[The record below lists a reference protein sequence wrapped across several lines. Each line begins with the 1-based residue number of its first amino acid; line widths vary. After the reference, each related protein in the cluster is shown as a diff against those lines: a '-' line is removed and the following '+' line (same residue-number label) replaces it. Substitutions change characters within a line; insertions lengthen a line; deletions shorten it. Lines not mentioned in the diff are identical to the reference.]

1 MQCRSL
7 LIKSP
12 IGGDKKLPLIKD
24 SLYVWR
30 GEGIEIMSRS
40 QEISRWFRNIQHS
53 KKLSW
58 ISYILLGAVLFFA
71 LMNNVKPEQLD
82 VKMLSIS
89 KQTIHSP
96 IKIED
101 KVTTDRKKREAAQKV
116 EDQYTYRSEY
126 KQNKVDIVNSVFLAI
141 KEVEADTKAAG
152 PDEQKKISAAERLE
166 KLKKKLPT
174 DLTKSLSDSVL
185 LQFVN
190 AEPGQLSLA
199 RDAMV
204 TAINNIMSTHIKMNE
219 ENDARERFVNEIRNV
234 NVNSDLKDALNV
246 LGKYAIE
253 ANYFYDSTATKDR
266 KKVAEDAVA
275 PVYILQ
281 GQILVKEGD
290 TITREVYDQLK
301 LVGLLEQGNTFQPFV
316 GLAIIIGVLLFFMH
330 KQFESFLKLKREEK
344 PYILAY
350 TTIVAITVVLMK
362 IISLFQKLEYAGIA
376 YVVPV
381 AMGTILVKLMIGDR
395 FVFITSMIFSVCGS
409 IMFNEGV
416 TSTLNYSVGI
426 YVLLSSLSVS
436 IFLREKNRRSMIL
449 QAGILVSVL
458 NVVVLAAL
466 LLLRNGNFSPLEI
479 GSQLLMAAASGII
492 SSILAMGILPYL
504 ESGLG
509 IVSSMKLMELSS
521 PNHPLLRKIL
531 LEAPGTYHHS
541 VMVANLSEAA
551 CEAVGANGVLARV
564 GAYYHDI
571 GKTVQP
577 HFFIENQMGIENP
590 HDKLDPEMSRDII
603 IAHVTNGVKMLE
615 EHHIPQE
622 IIDIA
627 GQHHGTTLLKYFYYK
642 AIKEDKERYT
652 EKMFRYP
659 GSKAT
664 SKESAIVGIAD
675 SVEAAVRSMNHP
687 TPEQINNLV
696 QSIIKDRLQD
706 GQFSECNLTFK
717 ELQIVGKTL
726 CETLNGIF
734 HSRIKYPEP
743 PEEKGTE

>member
-1 MQCRSL
+1 ML
-7 LIKSP
+7 
-12 IGGDKKLPLIKD
+12 
-24 SLYVWR
+24 
-30 GEGIEIMSRS
+30 RS
-40 QEISRWFRNIQHS
+40 QEISKWFRNLQHS

-58 ISYILLGAVLFFA
+58 ISYVLLGAVLFFA

-82 VKMLSIS
+82 VDMYSIA
-89 KQTIHSP
+89 KKTIHSP

-101 KVTTDRKKREAAQKV
+101 KVITERKKQEAAQKV
-116 EDQYTYRSEY
+116 GDQYTYRSEY
-126 KQNKVDIVNSVFLAI
+126 KQNRVDIVNDVFA
-141 KEVEADTKAAG
+141 KVNEVIQEMKAAG
-152 PDEQKKISAAERLE
+152 KKKKKKMTDANKLE
-166 KLKKKLPT
+166 KLKKKLPSN
-174 DLTKSLSDSVL
+174 LTKELSDENL
-185 LQFVN
+185 LYFIN
-190 AEPGQLSLA
+190 AEPDQLELA
-199 RDAMV
+199 KNAALTSV
-204 TAINNIMSTHIKMNE
+204 SVIMGGNIKMSE
-219 ENDARERFVNEIRNV
+219 EMAAKERFVNEMKSL
-234 NVNSDLKDALNV
+234 NVNSGLKEAVNAL
-246 LGKYAIE
+246 GSYAIT
-253 ANYFYDSTATKDR
+253 ANYFYDPAVTKE
-266 KKVAEDAVA
+266 KKKAEEDLVP

-281 GQILVKEGD
+281 GQVIVREGE
-290 TITREVYDQLK
+290 TISSDMYNQLK
-301 LVGLLEQGNTFQPFV
+301 LVGLLEKGNSFQPYV
-316 GLAIIIGVLLFFMH
+316 GLAVLIGVLLYFMH
-330 KQFESFLKLKREEK
+330 KQFELFLQRKREDK

-350 TTIVAITVVLMK
+350 ITILSITIVLMK

-395 FVFITSMIFSVCGS
+395 FVFLTSMIFSVCGS

-436 IFLREKNRRSMIL
+436 IFLREKNRRTMIL
-449 QAGILVSVL
+449 QAGILVSIL

-479 GSQLLMAAASGII
+479 GTQLLMASLSGII
-492 SSILAMGILPYL
+492 SSVLAMGILPYL

-521 PNHPLLRKIL
+521 PNHPLLRRIL

-541 VMVANLSEAA
+541 VMVVNLSEAA

-564 GAYYHDI
+564 GAYYHDV

-577 HFFIENQMGIENP
+577 QFFIENQMGIENP
-590 HDKLDPEMSRDII
+590 HDKLDPVTSKEII
-603 IAHVTNGVKMLE
+603 IAHVTDGVKMLE
-615 EHHIPQE
+615 EYHIPQE

-642 AIKEDKERYT
+642 AIKEDKEKYT
-652 EKMFRYP
+652 EEMFRYP

-706 GQFSECNLTFK
+706 GQFSECDLTFK
-717 ELQIVGKTL
+717 ELQIVGK
-726 CETLNGIF
+726 GVV
-734 HSRIKYPEP
+734 
-743 PEEKGTE
+743 KG

>member
-1 MQCRSL
+1 ML
-7 LIKSP
+7 
-12 IGGDKKLPLIKD
+12 
-24 SLYVWR
+24 
-30 GEGIEIMSRS
+30 RS
-40 QEISRWFRNIQHS
+40 QEISKWFRNLQHS

-58 ISYILLGAVLFFA
+58 ISYVLLGAVLFFA

-82 VKMLSIS
+82 VDMYSIA
-89 KQTIHSP
+89 KKTIHSP

-101 KVTTDRKKREAAQKV
+101 KVITDRKKQEAAQKV
-116 EDQYTYRSEY
+116 GDQYTYRSEY
-126 KQNKVDIVNSVFLAI
+126 KQNRVDIVNDVFA
-141 KEVEADTKAAG
+141 KVNEVIQEMKAAG
-152 PDEQKKISAAERLE
+152 PEEQKKMTDANKLE
-166 KLKKKLPT
+166 KLKKKLPSN
-174 DLTKSLSDSVL
+174 LTKELSDEILLYFINSEPDQLELAKNAALTSVS
-185 LQFVN
+185 V
-190 AEPGQLSLA
+190 
-199 RDAMV
+199 
-204 TAINNIMSTHIKMNE
+204 IMGGNIKMSE
-219 ENDARERFVNEIRNV
+219 EIAAKERFVNEMKSL
-234 NVNSDLKDALNV
+234 NVNSGLKEAVNAL
-246 LGKYAIE
+246 GSYAIT
-253 ANYFYDSTATKDR
+253 ANYFYDPVVTKE
-266 KKVAEDAVA
+266 KKKAEEDLVP

-281 GQILVKEGD
+281 GQVIVREGE
-290 TITREVYDQLK
+290 TISSDMYNQLK
-301 LVGLLEQGNTFQPFV
+301 LVGLLEKGNSFQPYV
-316 GLAIIIGVLLFFMH
+316 GLAVLIGVLLYFMH
-330 KQFESFLKLKREEK
+330 KQFEVFLQRKREDR

-350 TTIVAITVVLMK
+350 ITILSITIVLMK

-395 FVFITSMIFSVCGS
+395 FVFLTSMIFSVCGS

-436 IFLREKNRRSMIL
+436 IFLREKNRRTMIL
-449 QAGILVSVL
+449 QAGILVSIL

-479 GSQLLMAAASGII
+479 GTQLLMASLSGII
-492 SSILAMGILPYL
+492 SSVLAMGILPYL

-521 PNHPLLRKIL
+521 PNHPLLRRIL

-564 GAYYHDI
+564 GAYYHDV

-577 HFFIENQMGIENP
+577 QFFIENQMGIENP
-590 HDKLDPEMSRDII
+590 HDKLDPVTSKEII
-603 IAHVTNGVKMLE
+603 IAHVTDGVRMLE
-615 EHHIPQE
+615 EYHIPQE
-622 IIDIA
+622 IIDIT

-642 AIKEDKERYT
+642 AIKEDKEKYT
-652 EKMFRYP
+652 EEMFRYP

-687 TPEQINNLV
+687 TPDQINNLV

-706 GQFSECNLTFK
+706 GQFSECDLTFK
-717 ELQIVGKTL
+717 ELQIVGRTL

-734 HSRIKYPEP
+734 HSRITYPEP
-743 PEEKGTE
+743 PEEKEKE

>member
-1 MQCRSL
+1 ML
-7 LIKSP
+7 
-12 IGGDKKLPLIKD
+12 
-24 SLYVWR
+24 
-30 GEGIEIMSRS
+30 RS
-40 QEISRWFRNIQHS
+40 QEISKWFRNLQHS

-58 ISYILLGAVLFFA
+58 ISYVLLGAVLFFA

-82 VKMLSIS
+82 VDMYSIA
-89 KQTIHSP
+89 KKTIHSP

-101 KVTTDRKKREAAQKV
+101 KVITERKKQEAAQKV
-116 EDQYTYRSEY
+116 GDQYTYRSEY
-126 KQNKVDIVNSVFLAI
+126 KQNRVDIVNDVFA
-141 KEVEADTKAAG
+141 KVNEVIQEMKAAG
-152 PDEQKKISAAERLE
+152 PEEQKKMTDANKLE
-166 KLKKKLPT
+166 KLKKKLPSN
-174 DLTKSLSDSVL
+174 LTKELSDENL
-185 LQFVN
+185 LYFIN
-190 AEPGQLSLA
+190 AEPDQLELA
-199 RDAMV
+199 KNAALTSV
-204 TAINNIMSTHIKMNE
+204 SVIMGGNIKMSE
-219 ENDARERFVNEIRNV
+219 EMAAKERFVNEIKSL
-234 NVNSDLKDALNV
+234 NVNSGLKEAVNAL
-246 LGKYAIE
+246 GSYAIT
-253 ANYFYDSTATKDR
+253 ANYFYDPAVTKE
-266 KKVAEDAVA
+266 KKKAEEDLVP

-281 GQILVKEGD
+281 GQVIVREGE
-290 TITREVYDQLK
+290 TISSDMYNQLK
-301 LVGLLEQGNTFQPFV
+301 LVGLLEKGNSFQPYV
-316 GLAIIIGVLLFFMH
+316 GLAVLIGVLLYFMH
-330 KQFESFLKLKREEK
+330 KQFELFLQRKREDK

-350 TTIVAITVVLMK
+350 ITILSITIVLMK

-395 FVFITSMIFSVCGS
+395 FVFLTSMIFSVCGS

-436 IFLREKNRRSMIL
+436 IFLREKNRRTMIL
-449 QAGILVSVL
+449 QAGILVSIL

-479 GSQLLMAAASGII
+479 GTQLLMASLSGII
-492 SSILAMGILPYL
+492 SSVLAMGILPYL

-521 PNHPLLRKIL
+521 PNHPLLRRIL

-564 GAYYHDI
+564 GAYYHDV

-577 HFFIENQMGIENP
+577 QFFIENQMGIENP
-590 HDKLDPEMSRDII
+590 HDKLDPVTSKEII
-603 IAHVTNGVKMLE
+603 IAHVTDGVKMLE
-615 EHHIPQE
+615 EYHIPQE

-642 AIKEDKERYT
+642 AIKEDKEKYT
-652 EKMFRYP
+652 EEMFRYP

-706 GQFSECNLTFK
+706 GQFSECDLTFK

-734 HSRIKYPEP
+734 HSRITYPEP
-743 PEEKGTE
+743 PEEKEKE

>member
-1 MQCRSL
+1 
-7 LIKSP
+7 
-12 IGGDKKLPLIKD
+12 
-24 SLYVWR
+24 
-30 GEGIEIMSRS
+30 MSRS
-40 QEISRWFRNIQHS
+40 QEFSKWFRNIQHS

-82 VKMLSIS
+82 VEEFSIS

-101 KVTTDRKKREAAQKV
+101 KVTTDKKKKDASLKV
-116 EDQYTYRSEY
+116 EDQYIYKSEY
-126 KQNKVDIVNSVFLAI
+126 KQNKIDIVNSVFDAI
-141 KEVEADTKAAG
+141 NEVNAEIKAAG
-152 PDEQKKISAAERLE
+152 PDEQKKVSATDRLE

-174 DLTKSLSDSVL
+174 DLTKSLSDEVL
-185 LQFVN
+185 LSFVN
-190 AEPGQLSLA
+190 AEQTQLNMA
-199 RDAMV
+199 RDAV
-204 TAINNIMSTHIKMNE
+204 ITAINKIMTSPIKMDE
-219 ENDARERFVNEIRNV
+219 ENAARERFVSEISTV
-234 NVNSDLKDALNV
+234 NISSDLKEALNA
-246 LGKYAIE
+246 LGKYAIT
-253 ANYFYDSTATKDR
+253 ANYFYDPVATKDR
-266 KKVAEDAVA
+266 KKLVEDEVA

-290 TITREVYDQLK
+290 TITPEIYNQLK

-316 GLAIIIGVLLFFMH
+316 GLAIVIGVLLFFMH

-350 TTIVAITVVLMK
+350 TTILAITVVLMK

-395 FVFITSMIFSVCGS
+395 FVFLTSMIFSVCGS
-409 IMFNEGV
+409 ILFNEGV

-436 IFLREKNRRSMIL
+436 IFLKEKNRRTLIL

-466 LLLRNGNFSPLEI
+466 LLLRNGNFSVLEI

-509 IVSSMKLMELSS
+509 IVSSMKLVELSS

-590 HDKLDPEMSRDII
+590 HDKLDPETSRDII

-642 AIKEDKERYT
+642 AIKEDKEKYT
-652 EKMFRYP
+652 EEMFRYP

-706 GQFSECNLTFK
+706 GQFSECELTFK

-743 PEEKGTE
+743 PEEKGKE

>member
-1 MQCRSL
+1 ML
-7 LIKSP
+7 
-12 IGGDKKLPLIKD
+12 
-24 SLYVWR
+24 
-30 GEGIEIMSRS
+30 RS
-40 QEISRWFRNIQHS
+40 QEISKWFRNLQHS

-58 ISYILLGAVLFFA
+58 ISYVLLGAVLFFG

-82 VKMLSIS
+82 VDMYSIA
-89 KQTIHSP
+89 KKTIHSP

-101 KVTTDRKKREAAQKV
+101 KVITDRKKQEAAQKV
-116 EDQYTYRSEY
+116 GDQYTYRSEY
-126 KQNKVDIVNSVFLAI
+126 KQNRVDIVNDVFA
-141 KEVEADTKAAG
+141 KVNEVIQEMKAAG
-152 PDEQKKISAAERLE
+152 PEEQKKMTDANKLE
-166 KLKKKLPT
+166 KLKKKLPSN
-174 DLTKSLSDSVL
+174 LTKELSDENL
-185 LQFVN
+185 LYFIN
-190 AEPGQLSLA
+190 AEPDQLELA
-199 RDAMV
+199 KNAALTSV
-204 TAINNIMSTHIKMNE
+204 SVIMGGNIKMSE
-219 ENDARERFVNEIRNV
+219 EMAAKERFVNEMKSL
-234 NVNSDLKDALNV
+234 NVNSGLKEAVNAL
-246 LGKYAIE
+246 GSYAIT
-253 ANYFYDSTATKDR
+253 ANYFYDPAVTKE
-266 KKVAEDAVA
+266 KKKAEEDLVP

-281 GQILVKEGD
+281 GQVIVREGE
-290 TITREVYDQLK
+290 TISSDMYNQLK
-301 LVGLLEQGNTFQPFV
+301 LVGLLEKGNSFQPYV
-316 GLAIIIGVLLFFMH
+316 GLAVLIGVLLYFMH
-330 KQFESFLKLKREEK
+330 KQFEVFLQRKREDR

-350 TTIVAITVVLMK
+350 ITILSITIVLMK

-395 FVFITSMIFSVCGS
+395 FVFLTSMIFSVCGS

-436 IFLREKNRRSMIL
+436 IFLREKNRRTMIL
-449 QAGILVSVL
+449 QAGILVSIL

-479 GSQLLMAAASGII
+479 GTQLLMASLSGII
-492 SSILAMGILPYL
+492 SSVLAMGILPYL

-521 PNHPLLRKIL
+521 PNHPLLRRIL

-564 GAYYHDI
+564 GAYYHDV

-577 HFFIENQMGIENP
+577 QFFIENQMGIENP
-590 HDKLDPEMSRDII
+590 HDKLDPVTSKDII
-603 IAHVTNGVKMLE
+603 IAHVTDGVKMLE
-615 EHHIPQE
+615 EYHIPQE

-642 AIKEDKERYT
+642 AIKEDKEKYT
-652 EKMFRYP
+652 EEMFRYP
-659 GSKAT
+659 GTKAT

-706 GQFSECNLTFK
+706 GQFSECDLTFK

-726 CETLNGIF
+726 CETLKGIF
-734 HSRIKYPEP
+734 HSRITYPEP
-743 PEEKGTE
+743 PEEKEKE

>member
-1 MQCRSL
+1 MEV
-7 LIKSP
+7 
-12 IGGDKKLPLIKD
+12 
-24 SLYVWR
+24 SLYIRR
-30 GEGIEIMSRS
+30 GEGIVIMSRF
-40 QEISRWFRNIQHS
+40 QEVAKWFRNTQHS

-58 ISYILLGAVLFFA
+58 ISYVLVGAVLFFA

-89 KQTIHSP
+89 KKTIHSP
-96 IKIED
+96 VKIED
-101 KVTTDRKKREAAQKV
+101 KVTTEKKKREAAQKV

-126 KQNKVDIVNSVFLAI
+126 KQNRIDVVNSVFDAI
-141 KEVEADTKAAG
+141 KEVDSEANALA
-152 PDEQKKISAAERLE
+152 PNAQKTLSTTERLD

-174 DLTKSLSDSVL
+174 DLTKSLSDQVL
-185 LQFVN
+185 LQFLN
-190 AEPGQLSLA
+190 ATEDQLLVA
-199 RDAMV
+199 RESTV
-204 TAINNIMSTHIKMNE
+204 TAVNNLMSYQIKMNE
-219 ENDARERFVNEIRNV
+219 VDQFKDRITNELKNV
-234 NVNSDLKDALNV
+234 SVSNELKQAITAL
-246 LGKYAIE
+246 GQYAIVP
-253 ANYFYDSTATKDR
+253 NYFYDSSATKER
-266 KKVAEDAVA
+266 KQMAMDQVD

-290 TITREVYDQLK
+290 TITREVYEQLK
-301 LVGLLEQGNTFQPFV
+301 LVGLLDQSNSFQPFL
-316 GLAIIIGVLLFFMH
+316 GLAIFIGVLLFFMH
-330 KQFESFLKLKREEK
+330 QQFEAFLKPKREDK

-376 YVVPV
+376 YIAPV

-395 FVFITSMIFSVCGS
+395 FVFITSVIFSVCGS
-409 IMFNEGV
+409 ILFNEEV

-436 IFLREKNRRSMIL
+436 VFLREKNRRTMLL
-449 QAGILVSVL
+449 QTGILVSIL

-466 LLLRNGNFSPLEI
+466 LLLRNGNFSPIEI
-479 GSQLLMAAASGII
+479 GTHLLMAAASGII
-492 SSILAMGILPYL
+492 SSVLAMGILPYL

-509 IVSSMKLMELSS
+509 LVSSMKLVELAS

-577 HFFIENQMGIENP
+577 HFFIENQMGISNP
-590 HDKLDPEMSRDII
+590 HDRLDPETSRDII
-603 IAHVTNGVKMLE
+603 ISHVTNGIKMLE

-622 IIDIA
+622 IIDITA
-627 GQHHGTTLLKYFYYK
+627 QHHGTTLLKYFYYK
-642 AIKEDKERYT
+642 AIQEDKEKYT
-652 EKMFRYP
+652 EEMFRYP
-659 GSKAT
+659 GPKAT
-664 SKESAIVGIAD
+664 SKESAIVGVAD
-675 SVEAAVRSMNHP
+675 SVEAAVRSMNAP
-687 TPEQINNLV
+687 TPEQIDNLV
-696 QSIIKDRLQD
+696 HSIIKDRLQD

-717 ELQIVGKTL
+717 ELQIVEKTL

-734 HSRIKYPEP
+734 HSRIKYPKLS
-743 PEEKGTE
+743 EEKVK

>member
-1 MQCRSL
+1 ML
-7 LIKSP
+7 
-12 IGGDKKLPLIKD
+12 
-24 SLYVWR
+24 
-30 GEGIEIMSRS
+30 RS
-40 QEISRWFRNIQHS
+40 QEISKWFRNLQHS

-58 ISYILLGAVLFFA
+58 ISYVLLGAVLFFA

-82 VKMLSIS
+82 VDMYSIA
-89 KQTIHSP
+89 KKTIHSP

-101 KVTTDRKKREAAQKV
+101 KVITERKKQEAAQKV
-116 EDQYTYRSEY
+116 GDQYTYRSEY
-126 KQNKVDIVNSVFLAI
+126 KQNRVDIVNDVFA
-141 KEVEADTKAAG
+141 KVNEVIQEMKAAG
-152 PDEQKKISAAERLE
+152 PEEQKKMTDANKLE
-166 KLKKKLPT
+166 KLKKKLPSN
-174 DLTKSLSDSVL
+174 LTKELSDENL
-185 LQFVN
+185 LYFIN
-190 AEPGQLSLA
+190 AEPDQLELA
-199 RDAMV
+199 KNAALTSV
-204 TAINNIMSTHIKMNE
+204 SVIMGGNIKMSE
-219 ENDARERFVNEIRNV
+219 EMAAKERFVNEMKSL
-234 NVNSDLKDALNV
+234 NVNSGLKEAVNAL
-246 LGKYAIE
+246 GSYAIT
-253 ANYFYDSTATKDR
+253 ANYFYDPAVTKE
-266 KKVAEDAVA
+266 KKKAEEDLVP

-281 GQILVKEGD
+281 GQVIVREGE
-290 TITREVYDQLK
+290 TISSDMYNQLK
-301 LVGLLEQGNTFQPFV
+301 LVGLLEKGNSFQPYV
-316 GLAIIIGVLLFFMH
+316 GLAVLIGVLLYFMH
-330 KQFESFLKLKREEK
+330 KQFELFLQRKREDK

-350 TTIVAITVVLMK
+350 ITILSITIVLMK

-395 FVFITSMIFSVCGS
+395 FVFLTSMIFSVCGS

-436 IFLREKNRRSMIL
+436 IFLREKNRRTMIL
-449 QAGILVSVL
+449 QAGILVSIL

-479 GSQLLMAAASGII
+479 GTQLLMASLSGII
-492 SSILAMGILPYL
+492 SSVLAMGILPYL

-521 PNHPLLRKIL
+521 PNHPLLRRIL

-564 GAYYHDI
+564 GAYYHDV

-577 HFFIENQMGIENP
+577 QFFIENQMGIENP
-590 HDKLDPEMSRDII
+590 HDKLDPVTSKEII
-603 IAHVTNGVKMLE
+603 IAHVTDGVKMLE
-615 EHHIPQE
+615 EYHIPQE

-642 AIKEDKERYT
+642 AIKEDKEKYT
-652 EKMFRYP
+652 EEMFRYP

-706 GQFSECNLTFK
+706 GQFSECDLTFK

-734 HSRIKYPEP
+734 HSRITYPEP
-743 PEEKGTE
+743 PEEKEKE

>member
-1 MQCRSL
+1 
-7 LIKSP
+7 
-12 IGGDKKLPLIKD
+12 
-24 SLYVWR
+24 
-30 GEGIEIMSRS
+30 MSRS

-141 KEVEADTKAAG
+141 EEVEADTKAAG
-152 PDEQKKISAAERLE
+152 PDEQKRISAAERLE

>member
-1 MQCRSL
+1 ML
-7 LIKSP
+7 
-12 IGGDKKLPLIKD
+12 
-24 SLYVWR
+24 
-30 GEGIEIMSRS
+30 RS
-40 QEISRWFRNIQHS
+40 QEISKWFRNLQHS

-58 ISYILLGAVLFFA
+58 ISYVLLGAVLFFA

-82 VKMLSIS
+82 VDMYSIA
-89 KQTIHSP
+89 KKTIHSP

-101 KVTTDRKKREAAQKV
+101 KVITERKKQEAAQKV
-116 EDQYTYRSEY
+116 GDQYTYRSEY
-126 KQNKVDIVNSVFLAI
+126 KQNRVDIVNDVFA
-141 KEVEADTKAAG
+141 KVNEVIQEMKAAG
-152 PDEQKKISAAERLE
+152 PEEQKKMTDANKLE
-166 KLKKKLPT
+166 KLKKKLPSN
-174 DLTKSLSDSVL
+174 LTKELSDENL
-185 LQFVN
+185 LYFIN
-190 AEPGQLSLA
+190 AEPDQLELA
-199 RDAMV
+199 KNAALTSV
-204 TAINNIMSTHIKMNE
+204 SVIMGGNIKMSE
-219 ENDARERFVNEIRNV
+219 EMAAKERFVNEMKTL
-234 NVNSDLKDALNV
+234 NVNSGLKEAVNAL
-246 LGKYAIE
+246 GSYAIT
-253 ANYFYDSTATKDR
+253 ANYFYDPAVTKE
-266 KKVAEDAVA
+266 KKKAEEDLVP

-281 GQILVKEGD
+281 GQVIVREGE
-290 TITREVYDQLK
+290 TISSDMYNQLK
-301 LVGLLEQGNTFQPFV
+301 LVGLLEKGNSFQPYV
-316 GLAIIIGVLLFFMH
+316 GLAVLIGVLLYFMH
-330 KQFESFLKLKREEK
+330 KQFEVFLQRKREDR

-350 TTIVAITVVLMK
+350 ITILSITIVLMK

-395 FVFITSMIFSVCGS
+395 FVFLTSMIFSVCGS

-436 IFLREKNRRSMIL
+436 IFLREKNRRTMIL
-449 QAGILVSVL
+449 QAGILVSIL

-479 GSQLLMAAASGII
+479 GTQLLMASLSGII
-492 SSILAMGILPYL
+492 SSVLAMGILPYL

-521 PNHPLLRKIL
+521 PNHPLLRRIL

-564 GAYYHDI
+564 GAYYHDV

-577 HFFIENQMGIENP
+577 QFFIENQMGIENP
-590 HDKLDPEMSRDII
+590 HDKLDPVTSKDI
-603 IAHVTNGVKMLE
+603 IAHVTDGVKMLE
-615 EHHIPQE
+615 EYHIPQE

-642 AIKEDKERYT
+642 AIKEDKEKYT
-652 EKMFRYP
+652 EEMFRYP

-687 TPEQINNLV
+687 TPDQINNLV

-706 GQFSECNLTFK
+706 GQFSECDLTFK

-734 HSRIKYPEP
+734 HSRITYPEP
-743 PEEKGTE
+743 PEEKEKE

>member
-1 MQCRSL
+1 ML
-7 LIKSP
+7 
-12 IGGDKKLPLIKD
+12 
-24 SLYVWR
+24 
-30 GEGIEIMSRS
+30 RS
-40 QEISRWFRNIQHS
+40 QEISKWFRNLQHS

-58 ISYILLGAVLFFA
+58 ISYVLLGAVLFFA

-82 VKMLSIS
+82 VDMYSIA
-89 KQTIHSP
+89 KKTIHSP

-101 KVTTDRKKREAAQKV
+101 KVITERKKQEAAQKV
-116 EDQYTYRSEY
+116 GDQYTYRSEY
-126 KQNKVDIVNSVFLAI
+126 KQNRVDIVNDVFA
-141 KEVEADTKAAG
+141 KVNEVIQEMKAAG
-152 PDEQKKISAAERLE
+152 PEEQKKMTDANKLE
-166 KLKKKLPT
+166 KLKKKLPSN
-174 DLTKSLSDSVL
+174 LTKELSDENL
-185 LQFVN
+185 LYFIN
-190 AEPGQLSLA
+190 AEPDQLELA
-199 RDAMV
+199 KNAALTSV
-204 TAINNIMSTHIKMNE
+204 SVIMGGNIKMSE
-219 ENDARERFVNEIRNV
+219 EMAAKERFVNEMKSL
-234 NVNSDLKDALNV
+234 NVNSGLKEAVNAL
-246 LGKYAIE
+246 GSYAIT
-253 ANYFYDSTATKDR
+253 ANYFYDPAVTKE
-266 KKVAEDAVA
+266 KKKAEEDLVP

-281 GQILVKEGD
+281 GQVIVREGE
-290 TITREVYDQLK
+290 TISSDMYNQLK
-301 LVGLLEQGNTFQPFV
+301 LVGLLEKGNSFQPYV
-316 GLAIIIGVLLFFMH
+316 GLAVLIGVLLYFMH
-330 KQFESFLKLKREEK
+330 KQFEVFLQRKREDK

-350 TTIVAITVVLMK
+350 ITILSITIVLMK

-395 FVFITSMIFSVCGS
+395 FVFLTSMIFSVCGS

-436 IFLREKNRRSMIL
+436 IFLREKNRRTMIL
-449 QAGILVSVL
+449 QAGILVSIL

-479 GSQLLMAAASGII
+479 GTQLLMASLSGII
-492 SSILAMGILPYL
+492 SSVLAMGILPYL

-521 PNHPLLRKIL
+521 PNHPLLRRIL

-564 GAYYHDI
+564 GAYYHDV

-577 HFFIENQMGIENP
+577 QFFIENQMGIENP
-590 HDKLDPEMSRDII
+590 HDKLDPVTSKDII
-603 IAHVTNGVKMLE
+603 IAHVTDGVKMLE
-615 EHHIPQE
+615 EYHIPQE

-642 AIKEDKERYT
+642 AIKEYKEKYT
-652 EKMFRYP
+652 EEMFRYP

-687 TPEQINNLV
+687 TPDQINNLV

-706 GQFSECNLTFK
+706 GQFSECDLTFK

-734 HSRIKYPEP
+734 HSRITYPEP
-743 PEEKGTE
+743 PEDKEKE

>member
-1 MQCRSL
+1 ML
-7 LIKSP
+7 
-12 IGGDKKLPLIKD
+12 
-24 SLYVWR
+24 
-30 GEGIEIMSRS
+30 RS
-40 QEISRWFRNIQHS
+40 QEISKWFRNLQHS

-58 ISYILLGAVLFFA
+58 ISYVLLGAVLFFA

-82 VKMLSIS
+82 VDMYSIA
-89 KQTIHSP
+89 KKTIHSP

-101 KVTTDRKKREAAQKV
+101 KVITERKKQEAAQKV
-116 EDQYTYRSEY
+116 GDQYTYRSEY
-126 KQNKVDIVNSVFLAI
+126 KQNRVDIVNDVFA
-141 KEVEADTKAAG
+141 KVNEVIQEMKAAG
-152 PDEQKKISAAERLE
+152 PEEQKKMTDANKLE
-166 KLKKKLPT
+166 KLKKKLPSN
-174 DLTKSLSDSVL
+174 LTKELSDENL
-185 LQFVN
+185 LYFIN
-190 AEPGQLSLA
+190 AEPDQLELA
-199 RDAMV
+199 KNAALTSV
-204 TAINNIMSTHIKMNE
+204 SVIMGGNIKMSE
-219 ENDARERFVNEIRNV
+219 EMAAKERFVNEMKTL
-234 NVNSDLKDALNV
+234 NVNSGLKEAVNAL
-246 LGKYAIE
+246 GSYAIT
-253 ANYFYDSTATKDR
+253 ANYFYDPAVTKE
-266 KKVAEDAVA
+266 KKKAEEDLVP

-281 GQILVKEGD
+281 GQVIVREGE
-290 TITREVYDQLK
+290 TISSDMYNQLK
-301 LVGLLEQGNTFQPFV
+301 LVGLLEKGNSFQPYV
-316 GLAIIIGVLLFFMH
+316 GLAVLIGVLLYFMH
-330 KQFESFLKLKREEK
+330 KQFEVFLQRKREDR

-350 TTIVAITVVLMK
+350 ITILSITIVLMK

-395 FVFITSMIFSVCGS
+395 FVFLTSMIFSVCGS

-436 IFLREKNRRSMIL
+436 IFLREKNRRTMIL
-449 QAGILVSVL
+449 QAGILVSIL

-479 GSQLLMAAASGII
+479 GTQLLMASLSGII
-492 SSILAMGILPYL
+492 SSVLAMGILPYL

-521 PNHPLLRKIL
+521 PNHPLLRRIL

-564 GAYYHDI
+564 GAYYHDV

-577 HFFIENQMGIENP
+577 QFFIENQMGIENP
-590 HDKLDPEMSRDII
+590 HDKLDPVTSKDII
-603 IAHVTNGVKMLE
+603 IAHVTDGVKMLE
-615 EHHIPQE
+615 EYHIPQE

-642 AIKEDKERYT
+642 AIKEDKEKYT
-652 EKMFRYP
+652 EEMFRYP

-687 TPEQINNLV
+687 TPDQINNLV

-706 GQFSECNLTFK
+706 GQFSECDLTFK

-726 CETLNGIF
+726 NGIF
-734 HSRIKYPEP
+734 HSRITYPEP
-743 PEEKGTE
+743 PEEKEKE

>member
-1 MQCRSL
+1 ML
-7 LIKSP
+7 
-12 IGGDKKLPLIKD
+12 
-24 SLYVWR
+24 
-30 GEGIEIMSRS
+30 RS
-40 QEISRWFRNIQHS
+40 QEISKWFRNLQHS

-58 ISYILLGAVLFFA
+58 ISYVLLGTVLFFA

-82 VKMLSIS
+82 VGIYSIA
-89 KQTIHSP
+89 KKTIHSP

-101 KVTTDRKKREAAQKV
+101 KVVTERKKQEAAQKV
-116 EDQYTYRSEY
+116 GDQYTYRSEY
-126 KQNKVDIVNSVFLAI
+126 KQNKVDIVNDVFA
-141 KEVEADTKAAG
+141 KVNEVIQEMKAAG
-152 PDEQKKISAAERLE
+152 PEEQKKMTDANKLE
-166 KLKKKLPT
+166 KLKKKLPSE
-174 DLTKSLSDSVL
+174 LIKELSDENLLYFIDSEPDQLELAKNAALTSISV
-185 LQFVN
+185 
-190 AEPGQLSLA
+190 
-199 RDAMV
+199 
-204 TAINNIMSTHIKMNE
+204 IMSGNIKMAE
-219 ENDARERFVNEIRNV
+219 EVAAKERFVNEMKSL
-234 NVNSDLKDALNV
+234 NVNSGLKEAV
-246 LGKYAIE
+246 STLGSYAIT
-253 ANYFYDSTATKDR
+253 ANYFYDPAVTKE
-266 KKVAEDAVA
+266 KKKAEEDLVP

-281 GQILVKEGD
+281 GQVLVREGE
-290 TITREVYDQLK
+290 TISSDMYNQLK
-301 LVGLLEQGNTFQPFV
+301 LVGLLEKGNSFQPYV
-316 GLAIIIGVLLFFMH
+316 GLAVLIGVLLYFMH
-330 KQFESFLKLKREEK
+330 KQFEVFLQRKREDR

-350 TTIVAITVVLMK
+350 ITILSITIVLMK

-395 FVFITSMIFSVCGS
+395 FVFLTSMIFSVCGS

-416 TSTLNYSVGI
+416 MSTLNYSVGI

-436 IFLREKNRRSMIL
+436 IFLREKNRRTMIL

-479 GSQLLMAAASGII
+479 GMQLLMASLSGVI
-492 SSILAMGILPYL
+492 SSVLAMGILPYL

-564 GAYYHDI
+564 GAYYHDV

-577 HFFIENQMGIENP
+577 RFFIENQMGIANP
-590 HDKLDPEMSRDII
+590 HDKLDPVTSKDII
-603 IAHVTNGVKMLE
+603 IAHVTDGVRMLE
-615 EHHIPQE
+615 EYHIPQE

-642 AIKEDKERYT
+642 AIKEDKEKYT
-652 EKMFRYP
+652 EEMFRYP

-687 TPEQINNLV
+687 TPGQINNLV

-706 GQFSECNLTFK
+706 GQFSECDLTFK

-734 HSRIKYPEP
+734 HSRITYPEL
-743 PEEKGTE
+743 PEEKEKE

>member
-1 MQCRSL
+1 ML
-7 LIKSP
+7 
-12 IGGDKKLPLIKD
+12 
-24 SLYVWR
+24 
-30 GEGIEIMSRS
+30 RS
-40 QEISRWFRNIQHS
+40 QEISKWFRNLQHS

-58 ISYILLGAVLFFA
+58 ISYVLLGAVLFFA

-82 VKMLSIS
+82 VDMYSIA
-89 KQTIHSP
+89 KKTIHSP

-101 KVTTDRKKREAAQKV
+101 KVITERKKQEAAQKV
-116 EDQYTYRSEY
+116 GDQYTYRSEY
-126 KQNKVDIVNSVFLAI
+126 KQNRVDIVNDVFA
-141 KEVEADTKAAG
+141 KVSEVIQEMKAAG
-152 PDEQKKISAAERLE
+152 PEEQKKMTDANKLE
-166 KLKKKLPT
+166 KLKKKLPSN
-174 DLTKSLSDSVL
+174 LTKELSDENL
-185 LQFVN
+185 LYFIN
-190 AEPGQLSLA
+190 AEPDQLELA
-199 RDAMV
+199 KNAALTSV
-204 TAINNIMSTHIKMNE
+204 SVIMGGNIKMSE
-219 ENDARERFVNEIRNV
+219 EMAAKERFVNEMKIL
-234 NVNSDLKDALNV
+234 NVNSGLKEAVNAL
-246 LGKYAIE
+246 GSYAIT
-253 ANYFYDSTATKDR
+253 ANYFYDPAVTKE
-266 KKVAEDAVA
+266 KKKAEEDLVP

-281 GQILVKEGD
+281 GQVIVREGE
-290 TITREVYDQLK
+290 TISSDMYNQLK
-301 LVGLLEQGNTFQPFV
+301 LVGLLEKGNSFQPYV
-316 GLAIIIGVLLFFMH
+316 GLAVLIGVLLYFMH
-330 KQFESFLKLKREEK
+330 KQFEVFLQRKREDK

-350 TTIVAITVVLMK
+350 ITILSITIVLMK

-395 FVFITSMIFSVCGS
+395 FVFLTSMIFSVCGS

-436 IFLREKNRRSMIL
+436 IFLREKNRRTMIL
-449 QAGILVSVL
+449 QAGILVSIL

-479 GSQLLMAAASGII
+479 GTQLLMASLSGII
-492 SSILAMGILPYL
+492 SSVLAMGILPYL

-521 PNHPLLRKIL
+521 PNHPLLRRIL

-564 GAYYHDI
+564 GAYYHDV

-577 HFFIENQMGIENP
+577 QFFIENQMGIENP
-590 HDKLDPEMSRDII
+590 HDKLDPVTSKDII
-603 IAHVTNGVKMLE
+603 IAHVTDGVKMLE
-615 EHHIPQE
+615 EYHIPQE
-622 IIDIA
+622 IIGIA

-642 AIKEDKERYT
+642 AIKEDKEKYT
-652 EKMFRYP
+652 EEMFRYP

-687 TPEQINNLV
+687 TPDQINNLV

-706 GQFSECNLTFK
+706 GQFSECDLTFK

-734 HSRIKYPEP
+734 HSRITYPEP
-743 PEEKGTE
+743 PEDKEKE

>member
-1 MQCRSL
+1 ML
-7 LIKSP
+7 
-12 IGGDKKLPLIKD
+12 
-24 SLYVWR
+24 
-30 GEGIEIMSRS
+30 RS
-40 QEISRWFRNIQHS
+40 QEISKWFRNLQHS

-58 ISYILLGAVLFFA
+58 ISYVLLGAVLFFA

-82 VKMLSIS
+82 VDMYSIA
-89 KQTIHSP
+89 KKTIHSP

-101 KVTTDRKKREAAQKV
+101 KVITERKKQEAAQKV
-116 EDQYTYRSEY
+116 GDQYTYRSEY
-126 KQNKVDIVNSVFLAI
+126 KQNRVDIVNDVFA
-141 KEVEADTKAAG
+141 KVNEVIQEMKAAG
-152 PDEQKKISAAERLE
+152 PEEQKKMTDANKLE
-166 KLKKKLPT
+166 KLKKKLPSN
-174 DLTKSLSDSVL
+174 LTKELSDENL
-185 LQFVN
+185 LYFIN
-190 AEPGQLSLA
+190 AEPDQLELA
-199 RDAMV
+199 KNAALTSV
-204 TAINNIMSTHIKMNE
+204 SVIMGGNIKMSE
-219 ENDARERFVNEIRNV
+219 EMAAKERFVNEMKSL
-234 NVNSDLKDALNV
+234 NVNSGLKEAVNAL
-246 LGKYAIE
+246 GSYAIT
-253 ANYFYDSTATKDR
+253 ANYFYDPAVTKE
-266 KKVAEDAVA
+266 KKKAEEDLVP

-281 GQILVKEGD
+281 GQVIVREGE
-290 TITREVYDQLK
+290 TISSDMYNQLK
-301 LVGLLEQGNTFQPFV
+301 LVGLLEKGNSFQPYV
-316 GLAIIIGVLLFFMH
+316 GLAVLIGVLLYFMH
-330 KQFESFLKLKREEK
+330 KQFEVFLQRKREDK

-350 TTIVAITVVLMK
+350 ITILSITIVLMK

-395 FVFITSMIFSVCGS
+395 FVFLTSMIFSVCGS

-436 IFLREKNRRSMIL
+436 IFLREKNRRTMIL
-449 QAGILVSVL
+449 QAGILVSIL

-479 GSQLLMAAASGII
+479 GTQLLMASLSGII
-492 SSILAMGILPYL
+492 SSVLAMGILPYL

-521 PNHPLLRKIL
+521 PNHPLLRRIL
-531 LEAPGTYHHS
+531 LEVPGTYHHS

-564 GAYYHDI
+564 GAYYHDV

-577 HFFIENQMGIENP
+577 QFFIENQMGIENP
-590 HDKLDPEMSRDII
+590 HDKLDPVTSKDII
-603 IAHVTNGVKMLE
+603 IAHVTDGVKMLE
-615 EHHIPQE
+615 EYHIPQE

-642 AIKEDKERYT
+642 AIKEDKEKYT
-652 EKMFRYP
+652 EEMFRYP

-687 TPEQINNLV
+687 TPDQINNLV

-706 GQFSECNLTFK
+706 GQFSECDLTFK

-734 HSRIKYPEP
+734 HSRITYPEP
-743 PEEKGTE
+743 PEDKEKE

>member
-1 MQCRSL
+1 ML
-7 LIKSP
+7 
-12 IGGDKKLPLIKD
+12 
-24 SLYVWR
+24 
-30 GEGIEIMSRS
+30 RS
-40 QEISRWFRNIQHS
+40 QEISKWFRNLQHS

-58 ISYILLGAVLFFA
+58 ISYVLLGAMLFFA

-82 VKMLSIS
+82 VDMYSIA
-89 KQTIHSP
+89 KKTIHSP

-101 KVTTDRKKREAAQKV
+101 KVITERKKQEAAQKV
-116 EDQYTYRSEY
+116 GDQYTYRSEY
-126 KQNKVDIVNSVFLAI
+126 KQNRVDIVNDVFA
-141 KEVEADTKAAG
+141 KVNEVIQEMKAAG
-152 PDEQKKISAAERLE
+152 PEEQKKMTDANKLE
-166 KLKKKLPT
+166 KLKKKLPSN
-174 DLTKSLSDSVL
+174 LTKELSDENL
-185 LQFVN
+185 LYFIN
-190 AEPGQLSLA
+190 AEPDQLELA
-199 RDAMV
+199 KNAALTSV
-204 TAINNIMSTHIKMNE
+204 SVIMGGNIKMSE
-219 ENDARERFVNEIRNV
+219 EMAAKERFVNEMKSL
-234 NVNSDLKDALNV
+234 NVNSGLKEAVNAL
-246 LGKYAIE
+246 GSYAIT
-253 ANYFYDSTATKDR
+253 ANYFYDPAVTKE
-266 KKVAEDAVA
+266 KKKAEEDLVP

-281 GQILVKEGD
+281 GQVIVREGE
-290 TITREVYDQLK
+290 TISSDMYNQLK
-301 LVGLLEQGNTFQPFV
+301 LVGLLEKGNSFQPYV
-316 GLAIIIGVLLFFMH
+316 GLAVLIGVLLYFMH
-330 KQFESFLKLKREEK
+330 KQFEVFLQRKREDK

-350 TTIVAITVVLMK
+350 ITILSITIVLMK

-395 FVFITSMIFSVCGS
+395 FVFLTSMIFSVCGS

-436 IFLREKNRRSMIL
+436 IFLREKNRRTMIL
-449 QAGILVSVL
+449 QAGILVSIL

-466 LLLRNGNFSPLEI
+466 LLLRNGNFSPLGI
-479 GSQLLMAAASGII
+479 GTQLLMASLSGII
-492 SSILAMGILPYL
+492 SSVLAMGILPYL

-521 PNHPLLRKIL
+521 PNHPLLRRIL

-564 GAYYHDI
+564 GAYYHDV

-577 HFFIENQMGIENP
+577 QFFIENQMGIENP
-590 HDKLDPEMSRDII
+590 HDKLDPVTSKDII
-603 IAHVTNGVKMLE
+603 IAHVTDGVKMLE
-615 EHHIPQE
+615 EYHIPQE

-642 AIKEDKERYT
+642 AIKEDKEKYT
-652 EKMFRYP
+652 EEMFRYP

-687 TPEQINNLV
+687 TPDQINNLV

-706 GQFSECNLTFK
+706 GQFSECDLTFK

-734 HSRIKYPEP
+734 HSRITYPEP
-743 PEEKGTE
+743 PEDKEKE

>member
-1 MQCRSL
+1 
-7 LIKSP
+7 
-12 IGGDKKLPLIKD
+12 
-24 SLYVWR
+24 
-30 GEGIEIMSRS
+30 MSRS

-101 KVTTDRKKREAAQKV
+101 KVTTDKKKREAAQKV

-126 KQNKVDIVNSVFLAI
+126 KQNKVEIVNSVFLAI
-141 KEVEADTKAAG
+141 KEVESDTKSAG

-190 AEPGQLSLA
+190 ADPDQLSLA

-652 EKMFRYP
+652 EEMFRYP

>member
-1 MQCRSL
+1 ML
-7 LIKSP
+7 
-12 IGGDKKLPLIKD
+12 
-24 SLYVWR
+24 
-30 GEGIEIMSRS
+30 RS
-40 QEISRWFRNIQHS
+40 QEISKWFRNLQHS

-58 ISYILLGAVLFFA
+58 ISYVLLGAVLFFA
-71 LMNNVKPEQLD
+71 LLNNVKPEQLD
-82 VKMLSIS
+82 VDMYSIA
-89 KQTIHSP
+89 KKTIHSP

-101 KVTTDRKKREAAQKV
+101 KVITDRKKQEAAQKV
-116 EDQYTYRSEY
+116 GDQYTYRSEY
-126 KQNKVDIVNSVFLAI
+126 KQNRVDIVNDVFA
-141 KEVEADTKAAG
+141 KVNEVIQDMKAAG
-152 PDEQKKISAAERLE
+152 PEEQKKMTDANKLE
-166 KLKKKLPT
+166 KLKKKLPSN
-174 DLTKSLSDSVL
+174 LTKELSDENL
-185 LQFVN
+185 LYFIN
-190 AEPGQLSLA
+190 AEPDQLELA
-199 RDAMV
+199 KNAALTSV
-204 TAINNIMSTHIKMNE
+204 SVIMGGNIKMSE
-219 ENDARERFVNEIRNV
+219 EMAAKERFVNEMKSL
-234 NVNSDLKDALNV
+234 NVNSGLKEAVNAL
-246 LGKYAIE
+246 GSYAIT
-253 ANYFYDSTATKDR
+253 ANYFYDPAVTKE
-266 KKVAEDAVA
+266 KKKAEEDLVP

-281 GQILVKEGD
+281 GQVIVREGE
-290 TITREVYDQLK
+290 TISSDMYNQLK
-301 LVGLLEQGNTFQPFV
+301 LVGLLEKGNSFQPYV
-316 GLAIIIGVLLFFMH
+316 GLAVLIGVLLYFMH
-330 KQFESFLKLKREEK
+330 KQFEVFLQRKREDK

-350 TTIVAITVVLMK
+350 ITILSITIVLMK

-395 FVFITSMIFSVCGS
+395 FVFLTSMIFSVCGS

-436 IFLREKNRRSMIL
+436 IFLREKNRRTMIL
-449 QAGILVSVL
+449 QAGILVSIL

-479 GSQLLMAAASGII
+479 GTQLLMASLSGII
-492 SSILAMGILPYL
+492 SSVLAMGILPYL

-521 PNHPLLRKIL
+521 PNHPLLRRIL

-564 GAYYHDI
+564 GAYYHDV

-577 HFFIENQMGIENP
+577 QFFIENQMGIENP
-590 HDKLDPEMSRDII
+590 HDKLDPVTSKDII
-603 IAHVTNGVKMLE
+603 IAHVTDGVKMLE
-615 EHHIPQE
+615 EYHIPQE

-642 AIKEDKERYT
+642 AIKEDKEKYT
-652 EKMFRYP
+652 EEMFRYP

-687 TPEQINNLV
+687 TPDQINNLV
-696 QSIIKDRLQD
+696 KSIIKDRLQD
-706 GQFSECNLTFK
+706 GQFSECDLTFK

-734 HSRIKYPEP
+734 HSRITYPEP
-743 PEEKGTE
+743 PEEKGKE

>member
-1 MQCRSL
+1 
-7 LIKSP
+7 
-12 IGGDKKLPLIKD
+12 
-24 SLYVWR
+24 
-30 GEGIEIMSRS
+30 MSRS

-101 KVTTDRKKREAAQKV
+101 KVTTDKKKREAAQKV

-126 KQNKVDIVNSVFLAI
+126 KQNKVEIVNSVFEAI
-141 KEVEADTKAAG
+141 KEVEAETKAAD
-152 PDEQKKISAAERLE
+152 PDEQKKVSAAERLE

-185 LQFVN
+185 LQLVN
-190 AEPGQLSLA
+190 AEPDQLTLA
-199 RDAMV
+199 RDAVV

-219 ENDARERFVNEIRNV
+219 ENDAKERFINEIRNV
-234 NVNSDLKDALNV
+234 NVNSDLKEALNT

-253 ANYFYDSTATKDR
+253 ANYFYDSVATKEQ
-266 KKVAEDAVA
+266 KQKAMDAIA
-275 PVYILQ
+275 TVYILQ

-290 TITREVYDQLK
+290 TITREIYDQLK

-316 GLAIIIGVLLFFMH
+316 GLAIFIGVLLFFMH
-330 KQFESFLKLKREEK
+330 KQFETFLKLKREEK

-376 YVVPV
+376 YIVPV

-409 IMFNEGV
+409 ILFNEGV

-436 IFLREKNRRSMIL
+436 IFLREKNRRTMIL

-504 ESGLG
+504 EGGLG

-571 GKTVQP
+571 GKTLQP

-590 HDKLDPEMSRDII
+590 HDKLDPETSRDII

-615 EHHIPQE
+615 EYHIPQE

-642 AIKEDKERYT
+642 AMKEDKEKYT
-652 EKMFRYP
+652 EEMFRYP

-743 PEEKGTE
+743 PEEKVTE

>member
-1 MQCRSL
+1 ML
-7 LIKSP
+7 
-12 IGGDKKLPLIKD
+12 
-24 SLYVWR
+24 
-30 GEGIEIMSRS
+30 RS
-40 QEISRWFRNIQHS
+40 QEISKWFRNLQHS

-58 ISYILLGAVLFFA
+58 ISYVLLGAVLFFA

-82 VKMLSIS
+82 VDMYSIA
-89 KQTIHSP
+89 KKTIHSP

-101 KVTTDRKKREAAQKV
+101 KVITDRKKQEAAQKV
-116 EDQYTYRSEY
+116 GDQYTYRSEY
-126 KQNKVDIVNSVFLAI
+126 KQNRVDIVNDVFA
-141 KEVEADTKAAG
+141 KVNEVIQEMKAAG
-152 PDEQKKISAAERLE
+152 PEEQKKMTDANKLE
-166 KLKKKLPT
+166 KLKKKLPSN
-174 DLTKSLSDSVL
+174 LTKELSDENL
-185 LQFVN
+185 LYFIN
-190 AEPGQLSLA
+190 AEPDQLELA
-199 RDAMV
+199 KNAALTSV
-204 TAINNIMSTHIKMNE
+204 SVIMGGNIKMSE
-219 ENDARERFVNEIRNV
+219 EMAAKERFVNEMKSL
-234 NVNSDLKDALNV
+234 NVNSGLKEAVNAL
-246 LGKYAIE
+246 GSYAIT
-253 ANYFYDSTATKDR
+253 ANYFYDPAVTKE
-266 KKVAEDAVA
+266 KKKAEEDLVP

-281 GQILVKEGD
+281 GQVIVREGE
-290 TITREVYDQLK
+290 TISSDMYNQLK
-301 LVGLLEQGNTFQPFV
+301 LVGLLEKGNSFQPYV
-316 GLAIIIGVLLFFMH
+316 GLAVLIGVLLYFMH
-330 KQFESFLKLKREEK
+330 KQFEVFLQRKREDK

-350 TTIVAITVVLMK
+350 ITILSITIVLMK
-362 IISLFQKLEYAGIA
+362 SISLFQKLEYAGIA

-395 FVFITSMIFSVCGS
+395 FVFLTSMIFSVCGS

-436 IFLREKNRRSMIL
+436 IFLREKNRRTMIL
-449 QAGILVSVL
+449 QAGILVSIL

-466 LLLRNGNFSPLEI
+466 LLLRNGNFSPLEM
-479 GSQLLMAAASGII
+479 GTQLLMASLSGII
-492 SSILAMGILPYL
+492 SSVLAMGILPYL

-521 PNHPLLRKIL
+521 PNHPLLRRIL

-564 GAYYHDI
+564 GAYYHDV

-577 HFFIENQMGIENP
+577 QFFIENQMGIENP
-590 HDKLDPEMSRDII
+590 HDKLDPVTSKDII
-603 IAHVTNGVKMLE
+603 IAHVTDGVKMLE
-615 EHHIPQE
+615 EYHIPQE

-642 AIKEDKERYT
+642 AIKEDKEKYT
-652 EKMFRYP
+652 EEMFRYP
-659 GSKAT
+659 GTKAT

-706 GQFSECNLTFK
+706 GQFSECDLTFK

-734 HSRIKYPEP
+734 HSRITYPEP
-743 PEEKGTE
+743 PEEKEKE

>member
-1 MQCRSL
+1 ML
-7 LIKSP
+7 
-12 IGGDKKLPLIKD
+12 
-24 SLYVWR
+24 
-30 GEGIEIMSRS
+30 RS
-40 QEISRWFRNIQHS
+40 QEISKWFRNLQHS

-58 ISYILLGAVLFFA
+58 ISYVLLGAVLFFA

-82 VKMLSIS
+82 VDMYSIA
-89 KQTIHSP
+89 KKTIHSP

-101 KVTTDRKKREAAQKV
+101 KVITDRKKQEAAQKV
-116 EDQYTYRSEY
+116 GDQYTYRSEY
-126 KQNKVDIVNSVFLAI
+126 KQNRVDIVNDVFA
-141 KEVEADTKAAG
+141 KVNEVIQEMKAAG
-152 PDEQKKISAAERLE
+152 PEEQKKMTDANKLE
-166 KLKKKLPT
+166 KLKKKLPSN
-174 DLTKSLSDSVL
+174 LTKELSDENL
-185 LQFVN
+185 LYFIN
-190 AEPGQLSLA
+190 AEPDQLELA
-199 RDAMV
+199 KNAALTSV
-204 TAINNIMSTHIKMNE
+204 SVIMGGNIKMSE
-219 ENDARERFVNEIRNV
+219 EMAAKERFVNEMKGL
-234 NVNSDLKDALNV
+234 NVNSGLKEAVNAL
-246 LGKYAIE
+246 GSYAIT
-253 ANYFYDSTATKDR
+253 ANYFYDPAVTKE
-266 KKVAEDAVA
+266 KKKAEEDLVP

-281 GQILVKEGD
+281 GQVIVREGE
-290 TITREVYDQLK
+290 TISSDMYNQLK
-301 LVGLLEQGNTFQPFV
+301 LVGLLEKGNSFQPYV
-316 GLAIIIGVLLFFMH
+316 GLAVIIGVLLYFMH
-330 KQFESFLKLKREEK
+330 KQFEVFLQRKREDR

-350 TTIVAITVVLMK
+350 ITILSITIVLMK

-395 FVFITSMIFSVCGS
+395 FVFLTSMIFSVCGS

-436 IFLREKNRRSMIL
+436 IFLREKNRRTMIL
-449 QAGILVSVL
+449 QAGILVSIL

-479 GSQLLMAAASGII
+479 GTQLLMASLSGII
-492 SSILAMGILPYL
+492 SSVLAMGILPYL

-521 PNHPLLRKIL
+521 PNHPLLRRIL

-564 GAYYHDI
+564 GAYYHDV

-577 HFFIENQMGIENP
+577 QFFIENQMGIENP
-590 HDKLDPEMSRDII
+590 HDKLDPVTSKDII
-603 IAHVTNGVKMLE
+603 IAHVTDGVKMLE
-615 EHHIPQE
+615 EYHIPQE

-642 AIKEDKERYT
+642 AIKEDKEKYT
-652 EKMFRYP
+652 EEMFRYP
-659 GSKAT
+659 GTKAT

-706 GQFSECNLTFK
+706 GQFSECDLTFK

-734 HSRIKYPEP
+734 HSRITYPEP
-743 PEEKGTE
+743 PEEKEKE

>member
-1 MQCRSL
+1 ML
-7 LIKSP
+7 
-12 IGGDKKLPLIKD
+12 
-24 SLYVWR
+24 
-30 GEGIEIMSRS
+30 RS
-40 QEISRWFRNIQHS
+40 QEISKWFRNLQHS

-58 ISYILLGAVLFFA
+58 ISYVLLGAVLFFA

-82 VKMLSIS
+82 VDMYSIA
-89 KQTIHSP
+89 KKTIHSP

-101 KVTTDRKKREAAQKV
+101 KVITERKKQEAAQKV
-116 EDQYTYRSEY
+116 GDQYTYRSEY
-126 KQNKVDIVNSVFLAI
+126 KQNRVDIVNDVFA
-141 KEVEADTKAAG
+141 KVNEVIQEMKAAG
-152 PDEQKKISAAERLE
+152 PEEQKKMTDANKLE
-166 KLKKKLPT
+166 KLKKKLPSN
-174 DLTKSLSDSVL
+174 LTKELSDENL
-185 LQFVN
+185 LYFIN
-190 AEPGQLSLA
+190 AEPDQLELA
-199 RDAMV
+199 KNAALTSV
-204 TAINNIMSTHIKMNE
+204 SVIMGGNIKMSE
-219 ENDARERFVNEIRNV
+219 EMAAKERFVNEMKSL
-234 NVNSDLKDALNV
+234 NVNSGLKEAVNAL
-246 LGKYAIE
+246 GSYAIT
-253 ANYFYDSTATKDR
+253 ANYFYDPAVTKE
-266 KKVAEDAVA
+266 KKKAEEDLVP

-281 GQILVKEGD
+281 GQVIVREGE
-290 TITREVYDQLK
+290 TISSDMYNQLK
-301 LVGLLEQGNTFQPFV
+301 LVGLLEKGNSFQPYV
-316 GLAIIIGVLLFFMH
+316 GLAVLIGVLLYFMH
-330 KQFESFLKLKREEK
+330 KQFEVFLQRKREDK

-350 TTIVAITVVLMK
+350 ITILSITIVLMK

-395 FVFITSMIFSVCGS
+395 FVFLTSMIFSVCGS

-436 IFLREKNRRSMIL
+436 IFLREKNRRTMIL
-449 QAGILVSVL
+449 QAGILVSIL

-479 GSQLLMAAASGII
+479 GTQLLMASLSGII
-492 SSILAMGILPYL
+492 SSVLAMGILPYL

-521 PNHPLLRKIL
+521 PNHPLLRRIL

-564 GAYYHDI
+564 GAYYHDV

-577 HFFIENQMGIENP
+577 QFFIENQMGIENP
-590 HDKLDPEMSRDII
+590 HDKLEPVTSKDII
-603 IAHVTNGVKMLE
+603 IAHVTDGVKMLE
-615 EHHIPQE
+615 EYHIPQE

-642 AIKEDKERYT
+642 AIKEDKEKYT
-652 EKMFRYP
+652 EEMFRYP

-687 TPEQINNLV
+687 TPDQINNLV

-706 GQFSECNLTFK
+706 GQFSECDLTFK

-734 HSRIKYPEP
+734 HSRITYPEP
-743 PEEKGTE
+743 PEDKEKE

>member
-1 MQCRSL
+1 
-7 LIKSP
+7 
-12 IGGDKKLPLIKD
+12 
-24 SLYVWR
+24 
-30 GEGIEIMSRS
+30 MSRF
-40 QEISRWFRNIQHS
+40 QEVAKWFRNLQHS

-58 ISYILLGAVLFFA
+58 ISYILIGAVLFFA
-71 LMNNVKPEQLD
+71 LMNNVKPEQLHI
-82 VKMLSIS
+82 KMLSIS
-89 KQTIHSP
+89 KKTIHSP

-101 KVTTDRKKREAAQKV
+101 KVTTEKKKREAAQKV
-116 EDQYTYRSEY
+116 EDQYTYRSEF
-126 KQNKVDIVNSVFLAI
+126 KQNRIDVVNSVFDAI
-141 KEVEADTKAAG
+141 KEIDAESNAAASAPEG
-152 PDEQKKISAAERLE
+152 QNKLSAAERLD

-174 DLTKSLSDSVL
+174 ELTKSLSDQVL
-185 LQFVN
+185 LQFLG
-190 AEPGQLSLA
+190 ATEEQLLIA
-199 RDAMV
+199 RESTV
-204 TAINNIMSTHIKMNE
+204 TAVNSLMSSHIKMNE
-219 ENDARERFVNEIRNV
+219 VDQFKDRITT
-234 NVNSDLKDALNV
+234 DLKNASVSNELKQAITAL
-246 LGKYAIE
+246 GQYAIVP
-253 ANYFYDSTATKDR
+253 NYFYDSNATKER
-266 KKVAEDAVA
+266 KQMAIDQVA

-290 TITREVYDQLK
+290 TITREAYEQLK
-301 LVGLLEQGNTFQPFV
+301 LVGLLDQSNSFQPYL
-316 GLAIIIGVLLFFMH
+316 GLAIFIGVLLFFMH
-330 KQFESFLKLKREEK
+330 KQFDAFLKTRREDK

-362 IISLFQKLEYAGIA
+362 IISLFQKLEYVGIA
-376 YVVPV
+376 YIAPV

-395 FVFITSMIFSVCGS
+395 FVFITSVIFSVCGS
-409 IMFNEGV
+409 ILFNEGV
-416 TSTLNYSVGI
+416 TSTLNYAVGI

-436 IFLREKNRRSMIL
+436 IFLREKHRRTMLL
-449 QAGILVSVL
+449 QVGILVSIL

-466 LLLRNGNFSPLEI
+466 LLLRNGNFSVIEI
-479 GSQLLMAAASGII
+479 GTHLLMAAASGII

-509 IVSSMKLMELSS
+509 LVSSMKLIELAS

-577 HFFIENQMGIENP
+577 HFFIENQMGIANP
-590 HDKLDPEMSRDII
+590 HDRLDPETSRDII

-627 GQHHGTTLLKYFYYK
+627 AQHHGTTLLKYFYYK
-642 AIKEDKERYT
+642 AMQEDKEKYT
-652 EKMFRYP
+652 EEMFRYP
-659 GSKAT
+659 GPKAT

-675 SVEAAVRSMNHP
+675 SVEAAVRSMNAP
-687 TPEQINNLV
+687 TPEQIDNLV
-696 QSIIKDRLQD
+696 RSIIKDRLQD

-734 HSRIKYPEP
+734 HSRIKYPKLT
-743 PEEKGTE
+743 EEKVK

>member
-1 MQCRSL
+1 ML
-7 LIKSP
+7 
-12 IGGDKKLPLIKD
+12 
-24 SLYVWR
+24 
-30 GEGIEIMSRS
+30 RS
-40 QEISRWFRNIQHS
+40 QEISKWFRNLQHS

-58 ISYILLGAVLFFA
+58 ISYVLLGAVLFFA

-82 VKMLSIS
+82 VDMYSIA
-89 KQTIHSP
+89 KKTIHSP

-101 KVTTDRKKREAAQKV
+101 KVITERKKQEAAQKV
-116 EDQYTYRSEY
+116 GDQYTYRSEY
-126 KQNKVDIVNSVFLAI
+126 KQNRVDIVNDVFA
-141 KEVEADTKAAG
+141 KVNEVIQEMKAAG
-152 PDEQKKISAAERLE
+152 PEEQKKMTDANKLE
-166 KLKKKLPT
+166 KLKKKLPSN
-174 DLTKSLSDSVL
+174 LTKELSDENL
-185 LQFVN
+185 LYFIN
-190 AEPGQLSLA
+190 AEPDQLELA
-199 RDAMV
+199 KNAALTSV
-204 TAINNIMSTHIKMNE
+204 SVIMGGNIKMSE
-219 ENDARERFVNEIRNV
+219 EMAAKERFVNEMKTL
-234 NVNSDLKDALNV
+234 NVNSGLKEAVNAL
-246 LGKYAIE
+246 GSYAIT
-253 ANYFYDSTATKDR
+253 ANYFYDPAVTKE
-266 KKVAEDAVA
+266 KKKAEEDLVP

-281 GQILVKEGD
+281 GQVIVREGE
-290 TITREVYDQLK
+290 TISSDMYNQLK
-301 LVGLLEQGNTFQPFV
+301 LVGLLEKGNSFQPYV
-316 GLAIIIGVLLFFMH
+316 GLAVLIGVLLYFMH
-330 KQFESFLKLKREEK
+330 KQFEVFLQRKREDR

-350 TTIVAITVVLMK
+350 ITILSITIVLIK

-395 FVFITSMIFSVCGS
+395 FVFLTSMIFSVCGS

-436 IFLREKNRRSMIL
+436 IFLREKNRRTMIL
-449 QAGILVSVL
+449 QAGILVSIL

-479 GSQLLMAAASGII
+479 GTQLLMASLSGII
-492 SSILAMGILPYL
+492 SSVLAMGILPYL

-521 PNHPLLRKIL
+521 PNHPLLRRIL

-564 GAYYHDI
+564 GAYYHDV

-577 HFFIENQMGIENP
+577 QFFIENQMGIENP
-590 HDKLDPEMSRDII
+590 HDKLDPVTSKDII
-603 IAHVTNGVKMLE
+603 IAHVTDGVKMLE
-615 EHHIPQE
+615 EYHIPQE

-642 AIKEDKERYT
+642 AIKEDKEKYT
-652 EKMFRYP
+652 EEMFRYP

-687 TPEQINNLV
+687 TPDQINNLV

-706 GQFSECNLTFK
+706 GQFSECDLTFK

-734 HSRIKYPEP
+734 HSRITYPEP
-743 PEEKGTE
+743 PEEKEKE

>member
-1 MQCRSL
+1 
-7 LIKSP
+7 
-12 IGGDKKLPLIKD
+12 
-24 SLYVWR
+24 
-30 GEGIEIMSRS
+30 MSRS
-40 QEISRWFRNIQHS
+40 QGIAKWFRNVQHS
-53 KKLSW
+53 NKLNW

-71 LMNNVKPEQLD
+71 LINNVKPEQLD

-89 KQTIHSP
+89 DQTIYSP

-101 KVTTDRKKREAAQKV
+101 KVTTDKKKREAAQKV
-116 EDQYTYRSEY
+116 EDQYTYKSEL
-126 KQNKVDIVNSVFLAI
+126 KQNKVDIVNSVFDAV
-141 KEVEADTKAAG
+141 KEVDAETNVAGPNGQTKASSG
-152 PDEQKKISAAERLE
+152 ERLE
-166 KLKKKLPT
+166 KLKKKLPK
-174 DLTKSLSDSVL
+174 DLTTSLSDDVL
-185 LQFVN
+185 LQFLN
-190 AEPGQLSLA
+190 AEPDELTLA
-199 RDAMV
+199 QDSSV

-219 ENDARERFVNEIRNV
+219 EKDAEERFVSEIRSV
-234 NVNSDLKDALNV
+234 NVSSDLKEAIIAL
-246 LGKYAIE
+246 GEYAITP
-253 ANYFYDSTATKDR
+253 NYFYDSAATKER
-266 KKVAEDAVA
+266 KQMEMDAVA

-301 LVGLLEQGNTFQPFV
+301 LVGLLEQSNTFQPFI
-316 GLAIIIGVLLFFMH
+316 GLAIIIGVLIFFMH
-330 KQFESFLKLKREEK
+330 QQFESFLKLKREEK

-362 IISLFQKLEYAGIA
+362 IISLFQKLEYAGMP
-376 YVVPV
+376 YLVPV

-395 FVFITSMIFSVCGS
+395 FVFLTSMIFSVCSS
-409 IMFNEGV
+409 ILFNEGV
-416 TSTLNYSVGI
+416 TGTLNYNVGI

-436 IFLREKNRRSMIL
+436 IFLKEKNRRTMIL

-458 NVVVLAAL
+458 NVVVATAL
-466 LLLRNGNFSPLEI
+466 LLLRNGNFSPLEV

-504 ESGLG
+504 EGGLG

-571 GKTVQP
+571 GKTVKPQ
-577 HFFIENQMGIENP
+577 FFIENQMGIVNP
-590 HDKLDPEMSRDII
+590 HDNLDPETSRDII
-603 IAHVTNGVKMLE
+603 LAHVTDGVKMLE
-615 EHHIPQE
+615 EQRIPQE

-627 GQHHGTTLLKYFYYK
+627 AQHHGTTLLKYFYYK
-642 AIKEDKERYT
+642 AIEKDKEKYT
-652 EKMFRYP
+652 ESMFRYP

-675 SVEAAVRSMNHP
+675 SVEAAVRSMSGP
-687 TPEQINNLV
+687 TPEKINHLV

-717 ELQIVGKTL
+717 ELQIVGTTL

-734 HSRIKYPEP
+734 HSRITYPEP
-743 PEEKGTE
+743 PEEKEKE

>member
-1 MQCRSL
+1 MLRF
-7 LIKSP
+7 
-12 IGGDKKLPLIKD
+12 
-24 SLYVWR
+24 
-30 GEGIEIMSRS
+30 
-40 QEISRWFRNIQHS
+40 QEVAKWFRNIQHS

-58 ISYILLGAVLFFA
+58 ISYVLIGAVLFFA

-89 KQTIHSP
+89 KKTIHSP
-96 IKIED
+96 VKIED
-101 KVTTDRKKREAAQKV
+101 KVTTEKKKREAAQKV

-126 KQNKVDIVNSVFLAI
+126 KQNRIDVVNSVFDAV
-141 KEVEADTKAAG
+141 KEVDSETNASA
-152 PDEQKKISAAERLE
+152 PDAQKTLSTTERLD

-174 DLTKSLSDSVL
+174 DLTKSLSDQVL
-185 LQFVN
+185 LQFLN
-190 AEPGQLSLA
+190 AEEGQLLVA
-199 RDAMV
+199 RESTV
-204 TAINNIMSTHIKMNE
+204 TAVNNLMSSHIKINE
-219 ENDARERFVNEIRNV
+219 VDQFRDRISNELKNVFVSNE
-234 NVNSDLKDALNV
+234 LKQAIIAL
-246 LGKYAIE
+246 GQYAIVP
-253 ANYFYDSTATKDR
+253 NYFYDSSATTER
-266 KKVAEDAVA
+266 KQMAMDQVA

-290 TITREVYDQLK
+290 TITREIYEQLK
-301 LVGLLEQGNTFQPFV
+301 LVGLLDQSNSFQPFL
-316 GLAIIIGVLLFFMH
+316 GLAIFIGVLLFFMH
-330 KQFESFLKLKREEK
+330 KQFEAFLKPNREDK

-376 YVVPV
+376 YIVPV

-395 FVFITSMIFSVCGS
+395 FVFITSVIFSVCGS
-409 IMFNEGV
+409 ILFNEGV

-426 YVLLSSLSVS
+426 YVLISSLSVS
-436 IFLREKNRRSMIL
+436 IFLREKNRRTMLL
-449 QAGILVSVL
+449 QAGILVSIL

-466 LLLRNGNFSPLEI
+466 LLLRNGNFSLLEI
-479 GSQLLMAAASGII
+479 GTHLLMAAASGII

-504 ESGLG
+504 ESALGL
-509 IVSSMKLMELSS
+509 VSSMKLVELAS

-551 CEAVGANGVLARV
+551 CEAVGANGMLARV

-577 HFFIENQMGIENP
+577 HFFIENQMGISNP
-590 HDKLDPEMSRDII
+590 HDRLDPETSRDII

-622 IIDIA
+622 IIDITA
-627 GQHHGTTLLKYFYYK
+627 QHHGTTLLKYFYYK
-642 AIKEDKERYT
+642 AMQEDKEKYT
-652 EKMFRYP
+652 EEMFRYP
-659 GSKAT
+659 GPKAT
-664 SKESAIVGIAD
+664 SKESAIVGVAD
-675 SVEAAVRSMNHP
+675 SVEAAVRSMNAP
-687 TPEQINNLV
+687 TPEQIDNLV
-696 QSIIKDRLQD
+696 RSIIKDRLQD

-717 ELQIVGKTL
+717 ELQIVEKTL

-734 HSRIKYPEP
+734 HSRIKYPKLS
-743 PEEKGTE
+743 EEKVK

>member
-1 MQCRSL
+1 
-7 LIKSP
+7 
-12 IGGDKKLPLIKD
+12 
-24 SLYVWR
+24 
-30 GEGIEIMSRS
+30 MSRS

-141 KEVEADTKAAG
+141 KEVEADTKAVG
-152 PDEQKKISAAERLE
+152 PDEQKRISAAERLE

>member
-1 MQCRSL
+1 
-7 LIKSP
+7 
-12 IGGDKKLPLIKD
+12 
-24 SLYVWR
+24 
-30 GEGIEIMSRS
+30 MSRS

-101 KVTTDRKKREAAQKV
+101 KVTTDKKKREAAQKV

-126 KQNKVDIVNSVFLAI
+126 KQNKVEIVNSVFEAI
-141 KEVEADTKAAG
+141 KEVEAETKAAD
-152 PDEQKKISAAERLE
+152 PDEQKKVSAAERLE

-185 LQFVN
+185 LQLVN
-190 AEPGQLSLA
+190 AEPDQLTLA
-199 RDAMV
+199 RDAVV

-219 ENDARERFVNEIRNV
+219 ENDAKERFVNEIRNV
-234 NVNSDLKDALNV
+234 NVNSDLKEALNT

-253 ANYFYDSTATKDR
+253 ANYFYDSVATKEQ
-266 KKVAEDAVA
+266 KQKAMDAVA
-275 PVYILQ
+275 TVYILQ

-290 TITREVYDQLK
+290 TITREIYDQLK

-316 GLAIIIGVLLFFMH
+316 GLAIFIGVLLFFMH
-330 KQFESFLKLKREEK
+330 KQFETFLKLKREEK

-376 YVVPV
+376 YIVPV

-409 IMFNEGV
+409 ILFNEGV

-436 IFLREKNRRSMIL
+436 IFLREKNRRTMIL

-504 ESGLG
+504 EGGLG

-564 GAYYHDI
+564 AAYYHDI
-571 GKTVQP
+571 GKTLQP

-590 HDKLDPEMSRDII
+590 HDKLDPETSRDII

-642 AIKEDKERYT
+642 AMKEDKEKYT
-652 EKMFRYP
+652 EEMFRYP

-743 PEEKGTE
+743 PEEKVTE

>member
-1 MQCRSL
+1 ML
-7 LIKSP
+7 
-12 IGGDKKLPLIKD
+12 
-24 SLYVWR
+24 
-30 GEGIEIMSRS
+30 RS
-40 QEISRWFRNIQHS
+40 QEISKWFRNLQHS

-58 ISYILLGAVLFFA
+58 ISYVLLGAVLFFA

-82 VKMLSIS
+82 VDMYSIA
-89 KQTIHSP
+89 KRTIHSP

-101 KVTTDRKKREAAQKV
+101 KVITERKKQEAAQKV
-116 EDQYTYRSEY
+116 GDQYTYRSEY
-126 KQNKVDIVNSVFLAI
+126 KQNRVDIVNDVFA
-141 KEVEADTKAAG
+141 KVNEVIQEMKAAG
-152 PDEQKKISAAERLE
+152 PEEQKKMTDANKLE
-166 KLKKKLPT
+166 KLKKKLPSN
-174 DLTKSLSDSVL
+174 LTKELSDENL
-185 LQFVN
+185 LYFIN
-190 AEPGQLSLA
+190 AEPDQLELA
-199 RDAMV
+199 KNAALTSV
-204 TAINNIMSTHIKMNE
+204 SVIMGGNIKMSE
-219 ENDARERFVNEIRNV
+219 EMAAKERFVNEMKTL
-234 NVNSDLKDALNV
+234 NVNSGLKEAVNAL
-246 LGKYAIE
+246 GSYAIT
-253 ANYFYDSTATKDR
+253 ANYFYDPAVTKE
-266 KKVAEDAVA
+266 KKKAEEDLVP

-281 GQILVKEGD
+281 GQVIVREGE
-290 TITREVYDQLK
+290 TISSDMYNQLK
-301 LVGLLEQGNTFQPFV
+301 LVGLLEKGNSFQPYV
-316 GLAIIIGVLLFFMH
+316 GLAVLIGVLLYFMH
-330 KQFESFLKLKREEK
+330 KQFEVFLQRKREDR

-350 TTIVAITVVLMK
+350 ITILSITIVLMK

-395 FVFITSMIFSVCGS
+395 FVFLTSMIFSVCGS

-436 IFLREKNRRSMIL
+436 IFLREKNRRTMIL
-449 QAGILVSVL
+449 QAGILVSIL
-458 NVVVLAAL
+458 NVVALAAL

-479 GSQLLMAAASGII
+479 GTQLLMASLSGII
-492 SSILAMGILPYL
+492 SSVLAMGILPYL

-521 PNHPLLRKIL
+521 PNHPLLRRIL

-564 GAYYHDI
+564 GAYYHDV

-577 HFFIENQMGIENP
+577 QFFIENQMGIENP
-590 HDKLDPEMSRDII
+590 HDKLDPVTSKDII
-603 IAHVTNGVKMLE
+603 IAHVTDGVKMLE
-615 EHHIPQE
+615 EYHIPQE

-642 AIKEDKERYT
+642 AIKEDKEKYT
-652 EKMFRYP
+652 EEMFRYP

-687 TPEQINNLV
+687 TPDQINNLV

-706 GQFSECNLTFK
+706 GQFSECDLTFK

-734 HSRIKYPEP
+734 HSRITYPEP
-743 PEEKGTE
+743 PEEKEKE